1 MSAFQEANFFAK
13 FFVKLVQF
21 GVVQH
26 IRHVFPDFLEF
37 VVDRAGLGFRAVI
50 QAESAAGEDLVAV
63 YGSYNIGDRA
73 LKGLFIQVKA
83 AGGAFEGE

>member
-1 MSAFQEANFFAK
+1 MSAFQESNVFTE

-26 IRHVFPDFLEF
+26 LRHVFPDFLEF

-50 QAESAAGEDLVAV
+50 QAESAAGEDFVAV
-63 YGSYNIGDRA
+63 DGFYNIGDGA
-73 LKGLFIQVKA
+73 LKGFFIQVKA
-83 AGGAFEGE
+83 PGGAFEGE